1 MYPWWAGLW
10 AMEMDNGTGGQQ
22 PHPTLQGV
30 RGALHYIGV
39 LNLYQWTME
48 NGDENTELHAVT
60 SGRGAEA

>member
-1 MYPWWAGLW
+1 
-10 AMEMDNGTGGQQ
+10 MEMESGEGT
-22 PHPTLQGV
+22 PRRHPTLQGV
-30 RGALHYIGV
+30 REALHYIGV

>member
-1 MYPWWAGLW
+1 MCPWLVGPLP
-10 AMEMDNGTGGQQ
+10 MEMESGEGTPQQ
-22 PHPTLQGV
+22 RPTLQGV

>member
-1 MYPWWAGLW
+1 
-10 AMEMDNGTGGQQ
+10 MEMESGEGTPQQ
-22 PHPTLQGV
+22 HPTLQGV